1 MRQQIHKK
9 TMEIVKAVCLFVFSA
24 LFSAGVNAQTTSYV
38 KAESFL
44 FSFREANDM
53 FLADYG
59 DNAYWL
65 QRMNESLQA
74 SRVHLLEGNSHLLIV
89 AHVSAYDYEDESV
102 INEAALRA
110 SRIRAYIKSKLNIP
124 HECVA
129 FYIDRSGSYRDQVH
143 VYRVQMP
150 LPWFANQEIS
160 CSESRYPNA
169 VTNAIARYGSVP
181 YVDLYRRSST
191 DSYEREVYVITDP
204 LFDRS
209 ELEDYRLA
217 VSDGKPDIQ
226 TKQTMPVAH
235 EKQSEEY
242 IDPEEPAVVQTTR
255 LHFAASTTPRL
266 LAVKT
271 NLLPWATVAPAIDL
285 GSGGTEIQTGSFMPN
300 LELEYYFA
308 RRWSLAFS
316 VLYADFSYGGGK
328 ENKWGLSD
336 VMLASRF
343 WPLGEADR
351 YNWLSVGFYGM
362 YGDFDVRGD
371 KIGGEGLYGRTGRF
385 WSAGLS
391 VGCLVPL
398 GAGFA
403 VETVAEGGYRSVFG
417 GKKYRYDGIDGKN
430 YLESRFT
437 STGVRLGVKLNLL
450 YRFRIR

>member
-1 MRQQIHKK
+1 MRQQIRKK

-89 AHVSAYDYEDESV
+89 AHVSAYDYEEESV

-217 VSDGKPDIQ
+217 ISDGKPEVQAKPTNQANQ
-226 TKQTMPVAH
+226 TEQTA
-235 EKQSEEY
+235 
-242 IDPEEPAVVQTTR
+242 PAVREPLSVQPR
-255 LHFAASTTPRL
+255 FSVAVTPRL
-266 LAVKT
+266 LGIKT

-316 VLYADFSYGGGK
+316 ALYADFSYGGGK

-336 VMLASRF
+336 VILASRF

>member
-1 MRQQIHKK
+1 
-9 TMEIVKAVCLFVFSA
+9 MEIVKAVCLFVFSA

-169 VTNAIARYGSVP
+169 VTSAIARYGSVP
-181 YVDLYRRSST
+181 YVDLYHRNST
-191 DSYEREVYVITDP
+191 DNYEREVYVITDP

-242 IDPEEPAVVQTTR
+242 IDPEEPQSFKPLDFNLR
-255 LHFAASTTPRL
+255 LPQH
-266 LAVKT
+266 
-271 NLLPWATVAPAIDL
+271 PAYW
-285 GSGGTEIQTGSFMPN
+285 Q
-300 LELEYYFA
+300 
-308 RRWSLAFS
+308 
-316 VLYADFSYGGGK
+316 
-328 ENKWGLSD
+328 
-336 VMLASRF
+336 
-343 WPLGEADR
+343 
-351 YNWLSVGFYGM
+351 
-362 YGDFDVRGD
+362 
-371 KIGGEGLYGRTGRF
+371 
-385 WSAGLS
+385 
-391 VGCLVPL
+391 
-398 GAGFA
+398 
-403 VETVAEGGYRSVFG
+403 
-417 GKKYRYDGIDGKN
+417 
-430 YLESRFT
+430 
-437 STGVRLGVKLNLL
+437 
-450 YRFRIR
+450 